1 MSVQPVIMPK
11 LGAYMD
17 DVLLSQWLVSEGEQV
32 SPGRAILE
40 LETEKTTAEVAS
52 ETSGWVHRLVPTG
65 ETVPIGATVALIAET
80 QEEYRE
86 LAAAP
91 AAARAA
97 PLIAPRARA
106 LLKELGLTVD
116 DAAHI
121 AGTGPGGRIVD
132 RDVAAWAAA
141 RSSPVTVSETI
152 PLRGARGTIAKRMV
166 ESLQTAAQLTS
177 VLEIDVKPIVE
188 RRARSPAGVTAI
200 VVKLVAAALRE
211 HPRLNARVT
220 ETEVELLREINIAVA
235 IETDDGVVAPVVT
248 GADGLSIEAIDARV
262 TELAQRARD
271 RALTREDVSGG
282 TFTVSNG
289 GIHPVD
295 ITTAILN
302 PPQCGLLWIGR
313 IRERPVVLAD
323 GTIAARPTMQA
334 CLTFDHRAVDG
345 GAVAA
350 FLATFEE
357 LVTGMAS

>member
-1 MSVQPVIMPK
+1 
-11 LGAYMD
+11 
-17 DVLLSQWLVSEGEQV
+17 
-32 SPGRAILE
+32 
-40 LETEKTTAEVAS
+40 
-52 ETSGWVHRLVPTG
+52 
-65 ETVPIGATVALIAET
+65 
-80 QEEYRE
+80 
-86 LAAAP
+86 
-91 AAARAA
+91 
-97 PLIAPRARA
+97 
-106 LLKELGLTVD
+106 
-116 DAAHI
+116 
-121 AGTGPGGRIVD
+121 
-132 RDVAAWAAA
+132 
-141 RSSPVTVSETI
+141 
-152 PLRGARGTIAKRMV
+152 MV